1 MKIYRRVIPKIAK
14 DVVRVLLVNRA
25 IEVEDGRRDEA
36 ELDIAGVLVKYLN
49 DVDQLNN
56 DAKEA
61 LIRHKLS
68 SDSLGR
74 VKKNIASKRKLVI
87 GSGDLEFV
95 QGLILDSLFSSANIQ
110 EVFAEDDDLKEMIN
124 GAMGK
129 YLGVDAELDREV
141 RNRLKNLREGTVEWE
156 SEYNLVIE
164 QMRTSN

>member
-49 DVDQLNN
+49 DVEQLNN
-56 DAKEA
+56 DAKDA
-61 LIRHKLS
+61 LSRHKLS
-68 SDSLGR
+68 MDALAR
-74 VKKNIASKRKLVI
+74 VKKNIASKRKLVV

-95 QGLILDSLFSSANIQ
+95 QSLMLDSLFNSTNIQ
-110 EVFAEDDDLKEMIN
+110 EVFADDEELKEMIQA
-124 GAMGK
+124 AMGK

-141 RNRLKNLREGTVEWE
+141 RNKLKNLREGTPEWE
-156 SEYNLVIE
+156 SEYNRVIG
-164 QMRTSN
+164 QMRSSN

>member
-49 DVDQLNN
+49 DVEKLNT

-61 LIRHKLS
+61 LIRHKLPS
-68 SDSLGR
+68 ENLGK

-87 GSGDLEFV
+87 GKGDVEFV
-95 QGLILDSLFSSANIQ
+95 QGLMLDSLFNSSNIQ
-110 EVFAEDDDLKEMIN
+110 EVFADDDELKGMID

-141 RNRLKNLREGTVEWE
+141 RNKLKGLREGTVEWE
-156 SEYNLVIE
+156 TEYNRVIG
-164 QMRTSN
+164 QMRSSN

>member
-156 SEYNLVIE
+156 LEYNHVIE
-164 QMRTSN
+164 QMRTS